1 MKKRQ
6 PSKAIRLDDEQIEV
20 IHDRLKKEKKA
31 KITHVGT
38 LYVKTV
44 KERKLF
50 HHFSGKNITI
60 PAYNRVTFKATK
72 EVDEFIQD

>member
-38 LYVKTV
+38 LYVKRM

-50 HHFSGKNITI
+50 HHFSGKDIVI
-60 PAYNRVTFKATK
+60 PAYNRVTFKATA
-72 EVDEFIQD
+72 EVDKFIQE